1 MSDIQ
6 KLIVI
11 TLVLVFG
18 WLVYRLAP
26 VLTPFMVSAGLAYL
40 GDPLADRLQKRG
52 LSRTWAV
59 VAVFLLMGLAGVMFL
74 LVMIPLLQK
83 QAVVLIEKLP
93 QGIDWLQQWLLPK
106 LLSLP
111 GLQGMNVNL
120 DILRQAVTEH
130 WQQIGQAFTT
140 VLAKV
145 TASGEALFGVI
156 ASLFLIPVVTFYLL
170 RDWDDLVSNVH
181 KLIPRSIEPK
191 VAQMVRECDAVLAQ
205 FMRGQLLVMMGLA
218 TIYAAGLWIAG
229 LDSAFLIGMVA
240 GLVSFV
246 PYLGFIVGIVLAG
259 FAVLI
264 QYGDLTH
271 LIYVVIVFG
280 VGQLVEGFVLS
291 PWLVGDRIGL
301 HPVAVIFAIMAGGQL
316 FGFFGVLLALPL
328 AAVILV
334 LLRHSHEFYV
344 QSDFYTPKQT

>member
-6 KLIVI
+6 KLIAI
-11 TLVLVFG
+11 ALVAVFG

-40 GDPLADRLQKRG
+40 GDPLADRLQARG
-52 LSRTWAV
+52 LSRALAV
-59 VAVFLLMGLAGVMFL
+59 VVVFLLMGLAGVTFL
-74 LVMIPLLQK
+74 LIMIPLLQR
-83 QAVVLIEKLP
+83 QAMVLVEKLP

-111 GLQGMNVNL
+111 GLRGMNVNL
-120 DILRQAVTEH
+120 DTVREAVAGH
-130 WQQIGQAFTT
+130 WQQLGRALTT
-140 VLAKV
+140 VLEQV
-145 TASGEALFGVI
+145 GASGQALFGVL
-156 ASLFLIPVVTFYLL
+156 ASLLLIPVVTFYFL
-170 RDWDDLVSNVH
+170 RDWDLLVSKVH
-181 KLIPRSIEPK
+181 ALIPRGIEPK
-191 VAQMVRECDAVLAQ
+191 VVQLVRECDAVLAQ
-205 FMRGQLLVMMGLA
+205 FMRGQLLVMLALA
-218 TIYAAGLWIAG
+218 TIYSLGLWLAG

-259 FAVLI
+259 FATLI
-264 QYGDLTH
+264 QFADLTH

-280 VGQLVEGFVLS
+280 IGQLIDGFALS
-291 PWLVGDRIGL
+291 PWLVGERIGL

-334 LLRHSHEFYV
+334 LLRHSHEFYL